1 MKLIVDAGS
10 TKTAWGVV
18 DESANPVLMLR
29 SRGINPATM
38 PTEVIMES
46 LQEVHEQ
53 LSGFDFDSVTYYG
66 AGIVNDATA
75 QLITGFLSNVLT
87 TRKIEVLS
95 DMVGAARAVLG
106 NRPGIACI
114 LGTGSNSC
122 RYDGECV
129 VANVPALGFILGDEG
144 SGASLGRR
152 FIGDL
157 FKGMLPD
164 SVTSA
169 WQGDVGLSMPE
180 VIDKVYRQP
189 APGAFLASI
198 APFIHS
204 QMHVPEVRGMVLDEF
219 NRFFERNV
227 ERYDVSSRLIGF
239 VGGIATLFS
248 TEIAQIAAERNFTIT
263 SIIADP
269 LPDLLK

>member
-10 TKTAWGVV
+10 TKTGWGVV
-18 DESANPVLMLR
+18 DDSGNPVLMLR

-38 PTEVIMES
+38 STEVIMES

-53 LSGFDFDSVTYYG
+53 LTPFNIERVTFYG
-66 AGIVNDATA
+66 AGIVNNTAA
-75 QLITGFLSNVLT
+75 QLIKGLLAKTISP
-87 TRKIEVLS
+87 REIEVFS

-106 NRPGIACI
+106 NRQGIACI

-122 RYDGECV
+122 LYDGECV

-152 FIGDL
+152 FLGDM
-157 FKGMLPD
+157 FKGLLPD

-169 WQGDVGLSMPE
+169 WQQDTGLSMPD

-189 APGAFLASI
+189 APGAFLASM
-198 APFIHS
+198 APFIRS
-204 QMHVPEVRGMVLDEF
+204 QMHVDKVREMVIDEF
-219 NRFFERNV
+219 TRFFKRNI
-227 ERYDVSSRLIGF
+227 ERYDTPSRLLGF
-239 VGGIATLFS
+239 VGGVATLFS
-248 TEIAQIAAERNFTIT
+248 PEIAQIAADRNFTIT